1 MFSLLEED
9 DSAKS
14 SAGLSAKPTSPG
26 GTTITYISDPGY
38 LASNEEMASSM
49 HPRRVVTER
58 RTPMQRQPRNRHDRL
73 QRIQLIGRV
82 QLAYEQLKETMQ
94 RYHDDSPR
102 ARAAVAAAKRRLSVL
117 NRALAIIALEVAQQ
131 PA

>member
-1 MFSLLEED
+1 M
-9 DSAKS
+9 
-14 SAGLSAKPTSPG
+14 P
-26 GTTITYISDPGY
+26 
-38 LASNEEMASSM
+38 
-49 HPRRVVTER
+49 
-58 RTPMQRQPRNRHDRL
+58 RQPHDRL

-102 ARAAVAAAKRRLSVL
+102 ARAAVAAAKRRLSIL

>member
-1 MFSLLEED
+1 
-9 DSAKS
+9 
-14 SAGLSAKPTSPG
+14 
-26 GTTITYISDPGY
+26 
-38 LASNEEMASSM
+38 
-49 HPRRVVTER
+49 
-58 RTPMQRQPRNRHDRL
+58 MQRQPHNRHDRL

-102 ARAAVAAAKRRLSVL
+102 ARAAVAAAKRRLAIL
-117 NRALAIIALEVAQQ
+117 NRALAIIALEIAQQ

>member
-1 MFSLLEED
+1 M
-9 DSAKS
+9 
-14 SAGLSAKPTSPG
+14 
-26 GTTITYISDPGY
+26 
-38 LASNEEMASSM
+38 
-49 HPRRVVTER
+49 
-58 RTPMQRQPRNRHDRL
+58 RQPRRHSDRQ

-102 ARAAVAAAKRRLSVL
+102 ARAAIALAKRRLAVL
-117 NRALAIIALEVAQQ
+117 NRALAIIALEAASQ

>member
-1 MFSLLEED
+1 
-9 DSAKS
+9 
-14 SAGLSAKPTSPG
+14 
-26 GTTITYISDPGY
+26 
-38 LASNEEMASSM
+38 
-49 HPRRVVTER
+49 
-58 RTPMQRQPRNRHDRL
+58 
-73 QRIQLIGRV
+73 V

-102 ARAAVAAAKRRLSVL
+102 ARVAVAAAKRRLAIL